1 MRHSFIKATFDPSNS
16 KTYDASCH
24 CGTIRLSA
32 DVSPPLED
40 DHEVVVCNCTPA
52 VSTS

>member
-1 MRHSFIKATFDPSNS
+1 MHHSFMGATFDRSNF

-24 CGTIRLSA
+24 CGAIQLSA

-40 DHEVVVCNCTPA
+40 DHEVVVCNCG
-52 VSTS
+52 